1 MPGTRRVAGLE
12 ASLKSR
18 LAQLKSDR
26 MPLLDEG
33 GASRRECKR
42 YCSVVRRPL
51 NSRPVATAGPGPP
64 RILAFE
70 DSAKLLDFAHLK
82 HGAVAP
88 FIYPGGEARKGAG
101 HRT

>member
-26 MPLLDEG
+26 MPLRDEG
-33 GASRRECKR
+33 GASRREWQR

-51 NSRPVATAGPGPP
+51 SSRPVATAGAVATP
-64 RILAFE
+64 ILAFLTLADLPDCRPLTRPGVE
-70 DSAKLLDFAHLK
+70 SLLQL
-82 HGAVAP
+82 
-88 FIYPGGEARKGAG
+88 RKDALTG
-101 HRT
+101 